1 MDTDSENGYDY
12 YPTEI
17 ISDIKIDNL
26 CYKME
31 NFIPVHD
38 KEEEFDKLLISY
50 SLGVES
56 LSKNIFLF
64 QSVNRYKRY
73 LKYINLPM
81 CIQSKLDSFIYLY
94 SQNYDKTFLAKLC
107 IEIDSDIL
115 KAIT

>member
-1 MDTDSENGYDY
+1 MDSDSENGYDY

-17 ISDIKIDNL
+17 ISDIKMEDL
-26 CYKME
+26 CDKME

-38 KEEEFDKLLISY
+38 KEEEFDTLLISY

-56 LSKNIFLF
+56 LSRHIFLF

-73 LKYINLPM
+73 IKYIKLPM
-81 CIQSKLDSFIYLY
+81 SIETKIDSFIYL
-94 SQNYDKTFLAKLC
+94 SHQKYDKTFLAKLC